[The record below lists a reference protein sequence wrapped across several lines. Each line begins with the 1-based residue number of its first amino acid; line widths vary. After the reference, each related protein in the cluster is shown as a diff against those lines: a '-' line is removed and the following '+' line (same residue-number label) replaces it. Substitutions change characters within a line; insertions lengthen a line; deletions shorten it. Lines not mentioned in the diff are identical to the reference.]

1 MGRCCG
7 YFAFVMRLLSR
18 VGAFSAAIAASVA
31 AGPALLTNSAE
42 AIDLKNFIP
51 KEVFVRQANPTSVA
65 ILSIQGS
72 TNTSQGV
79 MCDVT
84 YTSQA
89 LYPNVTTSKAR
100 CGDSRSQLF
109 LGSSDGEVD
118 YDASMVNLL
127 QLYGISTKTTT
138 NTNGATFLCAKP
150 TGVRPN
156 EFSYVLQTTNVPI
169 TGMLLTTDNAKMC
182 WGQS

>member
-1 MGRCCG
+1 
-7 YFAFVMRLLSR
+7 MRRLSR
-18 VGAFSAAIAASVA
+18 AGALCAAMAASIA
-31 AGPALLTNSAE
+31 TGPALLTNSAQ

-51 KEVFVRQANPTSVA
+51 KSVFVKQANPTSVA
-65 ILSIQGS
+65 ILSIQGT

-79 MCDVT
+79 LCDVT

-100 CGDSRSQLF
+100 CGSSRSQLF
-109 LGSSDGEVD
+109 LGSNDGEVD

-127 QLYGISTKTTT
+127 QLYGISTQTTT

-150 TGVRPN
+150 SGVRPS
-156 EFSYVLQTTNVPI
+156 EFSYTLQTTNMPM
-169 TGMLLTTDNAKMC
+169 TGMLLTTTNPKQC

>member
-1 MGRCCG
+1 MAKFERYC
-7 YFAFVMRLLSR
+7 AIVMRLLSR
-18 VGAFSAAIAASVA
+18 AGAISAAIATSVA
-31 AGPALLTNSAE
+31 AAPALLVNSAE
-42 AIDLKNFIP
+42 AIDLKSFIP
-51 KEVFVRQANPTSVA
+51 KQVFVKQANPTSVA
-65 ILSIQGS
+65 ILSIQGT
-72 TNTSQGV
+72 TNTPQGV

-84 YTSQA
+84 YTSAA

-100 CGDSRSQLF
+100 CGSSRSQLF
-109 LGSSDGEVD
+109 LGANDAEVD

-150 TGVRPN
+150 SGVRPS
-156 EFSYVLQTTNVPI
+156 EFSYTLQTTNVPM
-169 TGMLLTTDNAKMC
+169 TGMLLTTANPKLC

>member
-1 MGRCCG
+1 
-7 YFAFVMRLLSR
+7 MRLMFR
-18 VGAFSAAIAASVA
+18 AGAISAAVAASVA
-31 AGPALLTNSAE
+31 AAPALLVNSAE
-42 AIDLKNFIP
+42 AIDLKSFIP
-51 KEVFVRQANPTSVA
+51 KQVFVKQANPTSVA

-72 TNTSQGV
+72 SNTSKGV

-84 YTSQA
+84 YTSAA

-100 CGDSRSQLF
+100 CGSSRSQLF
-109 LGSSDGEVD
+109 LGSNDAEVD

-150 TGVRPN
+150 TGVRPS
-156 EFSYVLQTTNVPI
+156 EFSYTLQTTNVPM
-169 TGMLLTTDNAKMC
+169 TGMLLTTSKPKLC

>member
-1 MGRCCG
+1 MANFNRYCTI
-7 YFAFVMRLLSR
+7 VMRLLSR
-18 VGAFSAAIAASVA
+18 AGAISAAIATSVA
-31 AGPALLTNSAE
+31 AAPALLVNSAE
-42 AIDLKNFIP
+42 AIDLKSFIP
-51 KEVFVRQANPTSVA
+51 KQVFVKQANPTSVA
-65 ILSIQGS
+65 ILSIQGT
-72 TNTSQGV
+72 TNTPQGV

-84 YTSQA
+84 YTSAA

-100 CGDSRSQLF
+100 CGSSRSQLF
-109 LGSSDGEVD
+109 LGTNDAEVD

-150 TGVRPN
+150 TGVRPS
-156 EFSYVLQTTNVPI
+156 EFSYTLQTTNVPM
-169 TGMLLTTDNAKMC
+169 TGMLLTTANPKLC

>member
-1 MGRCCG
+1 
-7 YFAFVMRLLSR
+7 MRLLSR
-18 VGAFSAAIAASVA
+18 AGAISAAIATSVA
-31 AGPALLTNSAE
+31 APALLANSAE

-51 KEVFVRQANPTSVA
+51 QSVFVKQANPTSVA
-65 ILSIQGS
+65 ILSIQGT
-72 TNTSQGV
+72 TNTPEGV
-79 MCDVT
+79 LCDVT

-100 CGDSRSQLF
+100 CGSSRSQLF
-109 LGSSDGEVD
+109 LGSSDAEVD

-127 QLYGISTKTTT
+127 QLYGVSTKTTT

-150 TGVRPN
+150 TGVRPS
-156 EFSYVLQTTNVPI
+156 EFSYTLQTTNVPM
-169 TGMLLTTDNAKMC
+169 TGMLLTTSNPKLC

>member
-1 MGRCCG
+1 
-7 YFAFVMRLLSR
+7 MRRLSR
-18 VGAFSAAIAASVA
+18 AGAVCAAMAASIA
-31 AGPALLTNSAE
+31 AGPALLTNSAQ

-51 KEVFVRQANPTSVA
+51 KSVFVKQANPTSVA
-65 ILSIQGS
+65 ILSIQGT

-79 MCDVT
+79 LCDVT

-100 CGDSRSQLF
+100 CGSSRSQLF

-127 QLYGISTKTTT
+127 QLYGISTQTTT

-150 TGVRPN
+150 SGVRPS
-156 EFSYVLQTTNVPI
+156 EFSYTLQTTNVPM
-169 TGMLLTTDNAKMC
+169 TGMLLTTANPKLC

>member
-1 MGRCCG
+1 
-7 YFAFVMRLLSR
+7 MRLFAR
-18 VGAFSAAIAASVA
+18 TRAVCAATVASIA
-31 AGPALLTNSAE
+31 AGPALLANSAQ

-51 KEVFVRQANPTSVA
+51 KDVFVKQANPTSVA
-65 ILSIQGS
+65 ILSIQGT
-72 TNTSQGV
+72 TNTPEGV
-79 MCDVT
+79 LCDVT

-100 CGDSRSQLF
+100 CGSSRSQLF

-150 TGVRPN
+150 SGVRPS
-156 EFSYVLQTTNVPI
+156 EFSYTLQTTNVPM
-169 TGMLLTTDNAKMC
+169 TGMLLTTANPKLC